1 MPDPVAEKDGEYSLS
16 FREEH
21 PPSTYAISSM
31 VRGDPGS
38 GWRVAYLTAAR
49 AVAIAPGLYLA
60 GIKGKQLASASVL
73 SSVAITTAIAVYKLV
88 DWEPGR

>member
-1 MPDPVAEKDGEYSLS
+1 MSDPVAEKEGEYSLS

-21 PPSTYAISSM
+21 PPSTYAISSL
-31 VRGDPGS
+31 VRGEPGA
-38 GWRVAYLTAAR
+38 GLRVAYLTAAR

-60 GIKGKQLASASVL
+60 GIKGRQLAAASAL
-73 SSVAITTAIAVYKLV
+73 SSVAITTAIAIYKLV